1 MDLAKQNFLNINKL
15 KTMDIYLD
23 SNIEDLEQR
32 NSEILLSLIM
42 VSIVK

>member
-1 MDLAKQNFLNINKL
+1 MDLAQQNFLNINKL

-23 SNIEDLEQR
+23 SNKEDFEQR